1 MKYSSLTLYLE
12 INNTSFIF
20 FAVEIDEKNNFK
32 IVYKLEL
39 PIKGIENNRVTN
51 LEEVSDIFKKNIYI
65 IEQNLS
71 HTFKEIILVSENFDL
86 TFINF
91 SGYKKLNASQILKE
105 NITYILN
112 TLKSCVN
119 ETESKKT
126 ILHIFNSKFYLDN
139 KKVENLP
146 IGLFGDFYSHE
157 LSFILIN
164 SNDEKNL
171 KTIFHKC
178 NLKLKKILIQ
188 SFLKGANI
196 SDNFKNKETFFH
208 IKINE
213 KNSKI
218 FYFENNSLKF
228 EQNFEFGTDI
238 IINDISKVTSL
249 KTDTVKL
256 ILDNIELRND
266 ISENE
271 FIKRELFVND
281 VFRKIKKKL
290 IYNIAQA
297 RIEEIIE
304 LLLSKN
310 INFSHFNKCFN
321 DVFFEIDPKS
331 QLKNLEETFK
341 SIFSMYR
348 NYDLIIIDTLTSE
361 RLIDTANKLVHFG
374 WKKEAIP
381 ISQFKKSKIAR
392 FFDTI
397 FG

>member
-12 INNTSFIF
+12 INDTSFIF
-20 FAVEIDEKNNFK
+20 FAVEIDAKNNFK
-32 IVYKLEL
+32 IVYKLKS
-39 PIKGIENNRVTN
+39 PIKGIENSKITN
-51 LEEVSDIFKKNIYI
+51 LEEINDVLKKNIYI
-65 IEQNLS
+65 IEQNLN
-71 HTFKEIILVSENFDL
+71 HTFNEIVLVLENFDSA
-86 TFINF
+86 FINF
-91 SGYKKLNASQILKE
+91 SGYKKLNASQILRE
-105 NITYILN
+105 NISYILN

-119 ETESKKT
+119 ETEPQKT

-171 KTIFHKC
+171 KTIFHRR
-178 NLKLKKILIQ
+178 NLKLKKILIK

-228 EQNFEFGTDI
+228 EQNFKFGTDI

-256 ILDNIELRND
+256 ILDKIELRND

-271 FIKRELFVND
+271 LIKKELFVND
-281 VFRKIKKKL
+281 AFRKIKQKL

-297 RIEEIIE
+297 RIKEIIE
-304 LLLSKN
+304 LVLSKN
-310 INFSHFNKCFN
+310 INFSHFNKGFN
-321 DVFFEIDPKS
+321 DVFFEIDPK
-331 QLKNLEETFK
+331 F
-341 SIFSMYR
+341 Y
-348 NYDLIIIDTLTSE
+348 
-361 RLIDTANKLVHFG
+361 V
-374 WKKEAIP
+374 
-381 ISQFKKSKIAR
+381 
-392 FFDTI
+392 
-397 FG
+397 

>member
-12 INNTSFIF
+12 INDTSFIF

-32 IVYKLEL
+32 IVYKLES
-39 PIKGIENNRVTN
+39 PVKGIENNRITN
-51 LEEVSDIFKKNIYI
+51 LEEVNDALKKNIYI

-71 HTFKEIILVSENFDL
+71 HTFKEIVLVLENFDS

-91 SGYKKLNASQILKE
+91 SGYKKLNASQILRE
-105 NITYILN
+105 NISYILN

-119 ETESKKT
+119 ETEPQKT

-178 NLKLKKILIQ
+178 NLKLKKILIK

-213 KNSKI
+213 ENTKI

-228 EQNFEFGTDI
+228 EQNFKFGTNI
-238 IINDISKVTSL
+238 IINDISKITSL

-256 ILDNIELRND
+256 ILDKIELRND
-266 ISENE
+266 VSGNE
-271 FIKRELFVND
+271 LIKKELFVND
-281 VFRKIKKKL
+281 AFRKIKQKL

-297 RIEEIIE
+297 RIKEIIE
-304 LLLSKN
+304 LVLSKN
-310 INFSHFNKCFN
+310 INFSHFNKGFN
-321 DVFFEIDPKS
+321 DVFFEIDPKL

-361 RLIDTANKLVHFG
+361 SLINTANKLVHFG
-374 WKKEAIP
+374 WKNEAIP

>member
-12 INNTSFIF
+12 INDTSFIF

-39 PIKGIENNRVTN
+39 PIKGIKNNRITN
-51 LEEVSDIFKKNIYI
+51 LEEVNDVLKKNIYI
-65 IEQNLS
+65 IEQKLS
-71 HTFKEIILVSENFDL
+71 HTFKEIVLVLENFDS

-91 SGYKKLNASQILKE
+91 SGYKRLNASQILRE

-119 ETESKKT
+119 ETESQKT

-178 NLKLKKILIQ
+178 NLKLKKILIK

-228 EQNFEFGTDI
+228 EQNFKFGTDI
-238 IINDISKVTSL
+238 IINDISKVTFL
-249 KTDTVKL
+249 KINTVKVILDKIDFKNNILGNELIKEKFLLDDTVK
-256 ILDNIELRND
+256 
-266 ISENE
+266 
-271 FIKRELFVND
+271 
-281 VFRKIKKKL
+281 KIKKKL
-290 IYNIAQA
+290 IYDIAAA
-297 RIEEIIE
+297 RIKEITEIMLFE
-304 LLLSKN
+304 N
-310 INFSHFNKCFN
+310 INFFHYNKISN
-321 DVFFEIDPKS
+321 DVFFEINVKS
-331 QLKNLEETFK
+331 QFK
-341 SIFSMYR
+341 SLDEIYKRTFSMHGQH
-348 NYDLIIIDTLTSE
+348 NLIMIKSLSNESMIK
-361 RLIDTANKLVHFG
+361 TANKLVHFG
-374 WKKEAIP
+374 WKNEAIP
-381 ISQFKKSKIAR
+381 ILQSKKSIIER
-392 FFDTI
+392 LFDTI

>member
-20 FAVEIDEKNNFK
+20 FAVEIDEKNTFK

-39 PIKGIENNRVTN
+39 PIKGIEHNRITN
-51 LEEVSDIFKKNIYI
+51 LEEVNNVLKKNIYI

-71 HTFKEIILVSENFDL
+71 HTFKEIVLVLENFDS

-91 SGYKKLNASQILKE
+91 SGYKRLNASQILRE

-112 TLKSCVN
+112 TLKSCVI
-119 ETESKKT
+119 ETESQKV
-126 ILHIFNSKFYLDN
+126 ILHIFNTKFYLDN

-171 KTIFHKC
+171 KNVFHKC
-178 NLKLKKILIQ
+178 NLKLKKILVK

-228 EQNFEFGTDI
+228 EQKFEFGTDI

-249 KTDTVKL
+249 KKDTVKL
-256 ILDNIELRND
+256 ILDKIELRND

-271 FIKRELFVND
+271 LIKKELFVND
-281 VFRKIKKKL
+281 PFRKIKKKL

-297 RIEEIIE
+297 RIKEIIE
-304 LLLSKN
+304 LVLSKN
-310 INFSHFNKCFN
+310 INFSHFNKNFN
-321 DVFFEIDPKS
+321 DVFFEIDSKS

-341 SIFSMYR
+341 SILSIYR
-348 NYDLIIIDTLTSE
+348 NYDLSIIDTLSSE
-361 RLIDTANKLVHFG
+361 SLINTANKLVHFG
-374 WKKEAIP
+374 WKNEAIP
-381 ISQFKKSKIAR
+381 ILQLKKSRIAR

>member
-12 INNTSFIF
+12 INDTSFIF
-20 FAVEIDEKNNFK
+20 FAVEIDAKNNFK
-32 IVYKLEL
+32 IVYKLKS
-39 PIKGIENNRVTN
+39 PIKGIENSKITN
-51 LEEVSDIFKKNIYI
+51 LEEINDVLKKNIYI
-65 IEQNLS
+65 IEQNLN
-71 HTFKEIILVSENFDL
+71 HTFNEIVLVLENFDS

-91 SGYKKLNASQILKE
+91 SGYKKLNASQILRE
-105 NITYILN
+105 NISYILN

-119 ETESKKT
+119 EIEPQKT

-171 KTIFHKC
+171 KTIFHRR
-178 NLKLKKILIQ
+178 NLKLKKILIK

-228 EQNFEFGTDI
+228 EQNFKFGTDI

-256 ILDNIELRND
+256 ILDKIELRND

-271 FIKRELFVND
+271 LIKKELFVND
-281 VFRKIKKKL
+281 AFRKIKQKL

-297 RIEEIIE
+297 RIKEIIE
-304 LLLSKN
+304 LVLSKN
-310 INFSHFNKCFN
+310 INFSHFNKVFN
-321 DVFFEIDPKS
+321 DVFFEIDPKL

-348 NYDLIIIDTLTSE
+348 NYDLIIIDILTSE
-361 RLIDTANKLVHFG
+361 SLINTANKLVHFG
-374 WKKEAIP
+374 WKNEAIP
-381 ISQFKKSKIAR
+381 ILQFKKSKIAR